1 MPIADR
7 CRAARQEA
15 ATDAALVTDW
25 DHVFWAANVLLA
37 NVTDQGAFHSA
48 TQSMLKQWICA
59 TSGIVRF
66 TPKGR
71 AWNPAAPTLGATVNT
86 ALLSLM
92 YGQTPSRYLP
102 ARMADRFTCFARSQL
117 RYVLGDSGR
126 SLMAGWGTRPPAA
139 VQNRAASCPDAPAPC
154 TREAL
159 LAPGG
164 NPHVLTGAVVA
175 FGSFS
180 DALNDVRTA
189 NDTRVSVENNAPFA
203 AALAGLN
210 SASGTWSQCLQGFG
224 VFMRDTALCDAVLLQ

>member
-1 MPIADR
+1 MCLSMAITGSSTRLRAVIVIVCMLASSRR
-7 CRAARQEA
+7 CVFPAYQCPAARQEA
-15 ATDAALVTDW
+15 GTDAALVTDW

-37 NVTDQGAFHSA
+37 NATDQGAFHSA

-126 SLMAGWGTRPPAA
+126 SLMAGWGTRPPTA
-139 VQNRAASCPDAPAPC
+139 VQNRAASCPQPAG
-154 TREAL
+154 AL
-159 LAPGG
+159 HAR
-164 NPHVLTGAVVA
+164 GAA
-175 FGSFS
+175 
-180 DALNDVRTA
+180 
-189 NDTRVSVENNAPFA
+189 
-203 AALAGLN
+203 
-210 SASGTWSQCLQGFG
+210 GFG
-224 VFMRDTALCDAVLLQ
+224 GATRMCWPARWSPSAASATR